1 MQIRKISLSKL
12 DRAGLVLLFN
22 NILVI
27 LNDYD
32 TEKLHLDF
40 MLKILEKNQLQLSTN
55 YRLKGPLMSTVDV
68 QHWHDERV
76 RIAGSIATQMR
87 GIAQGNL
94 ASMREEIKIAQKVV
108 KHYLTNLRKKK
119 KRDVEVLIDGF
130 LREIKKDTLVSNAFT
145 KIALMPYIEELKK
158 ASNEHYKFHKKRNT
172 ETAAKQSGDKNKAI
186 NKEAQAALRSLFNQI
201 ELGHI
206 SYPELDY
213 VPLITHLN
221 VDLIRFTNII
231 KTRDTYNKKRAQK
244 AKEEKEAA
252 LPLKLDDQYLK
263 LPASKEKDQDQD

>member
-12 DRAGLVLLFN
+12 DRAGLELLYN
-22 NILVI
+22 NILII
-27 LNDYD
+27 LKDYD

-55 YRLKGPLMSTVDV
+55 FRLKGPLMSTVEV

-108 KHYLTNLRKKK
+108 KPYLTNLRKKK

-130 LREIKKDTLVSNAFT
+130 LREIKKDTLVRGAFT
-145 KIALMPYIEELKK
+145 KITLMPYIDELEK
-158 ASNEHYKFHKKRNT
+158 ASNEHYRFHKKRNI
-172 ETAAKQSGDKNKAI
+172 EAAAKQSGDRNKAI

-221 VDLIRFTNII
+221 VDLIRYTNII
-231 KTRDTYNKKRAQK
+231 KTHDTYNKKRALK

-252 LPLKLDDQYLK
+252 LASKMESEMYLK
-263 LPASKEKDQDQD
+263 PPSSKEKDQD